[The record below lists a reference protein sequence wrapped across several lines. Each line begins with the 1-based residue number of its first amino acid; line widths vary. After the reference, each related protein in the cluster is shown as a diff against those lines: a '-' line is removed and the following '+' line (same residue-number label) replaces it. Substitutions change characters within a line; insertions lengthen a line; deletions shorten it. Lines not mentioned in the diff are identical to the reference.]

1 MQKEKRIRSYSN
13 IHEGLN
19 LSQHWINP
27 KFRSSIPFMTS
38 TVTNK
43 TLLWLV
49 AIGFFMETL
58 DSTIVNTALSTM
70 AADLGVSPFSMQFVV
85 IGYALTLAVLIPA
98 SGWLTDRFGTRRVY
112 LGAIIIFTLSSL
124 LCAVAPNLSF
134 LIFARIL
141 QGIGG
146 SMLLPVGRLA
156 VLRAFP
162 GNQYLPALSFV
173 TMPALIGPLIG
184 PTLGGWIVEHWS
196 WHWIFLINLPIGIV
210 GTYATYKAMP
220 QDDFVV
226 KRQFDLLGFIQLG
239 LFMVCISVAF
249 DAISGGHISQGV
261 ILFLFVFG
269 FAALASYVLR
279 ALKVKESL
287 LSLELFNTRTYRI
300 GIIGNLFARMGTSGM
315 PFLLPL
321 FLQTS
326 LDYSPFEAGL
336 AMLPIAVA
344 AILAKKMVLP
354 LVLHFGYKKF
364 LMGNTILVGLMI
376 TSFSFTSNLEN
387 EWVRIIQ
394 FFVFGAFNSMQFTAM
409 NTLTMKDLEKKLSG
423 HGNTM
428 FSMVQMLS
436 MSFSVAAASSLLSQF
451 LLNHENLRA
460 FHMTFLCMGALT
472 CTSAWIFAQLENR
485 EKVQQLDAKQA
496 IEG

>member
-1 MQKEKRIRSYSN
+1 MQ
-13 IHEGLN
+13 
-19 LSQHWINP
+19 
-27 KFRSSIPFMTS
+27 SSPS
-38 TVTNK
+38 SK

-58 DSTIVNTALSTM
+58 DSTIVNTALSSM
-70 AADLGVSPFSMQFVV
+70 AQDLGVSPFSMQQVI
-85 IGYALTLAVLIPA
+85 IGYALTLAIFIPA
-98 SGWLTDRFGTRRVY
+98 SGWLTDRFGIRRIY
-112 LGAIIIFTLSSL
+112 LTAIIVFTLSSL
-124 LCAVAPNLSF
+124 LCALAPNLNW
-134 LIFARIL
+134 LIVARIL
-141 QGIGG
+141 QGAGG

-196 WHWIFLINLPIGIV
+196 WHWIFLINIPIGII
-210 GTYATYKAMP
+210 GCIATYKAMP
-220 QDDFVV
+220 QDDFIL
-226 KRQFDLLGFIQLG
+226 KRKFDILGFLQLA
-239 LFMVCISVAF
+239 LFMVCTSVAF
-249 DAISGGHISQGV
+249 DSIAEGHMSHGV

-269 FAALASYVLR
+269 LACLVAYILR
-279 ALKVKESL
+279 ATKKEDSL
-287 LSLELFNTRTYRI
+287 LSLELFQTRTYRI
-300 GIIGNLFARMGTSGM
+300 GILGNLFARIGTSGM

-326 LDYSPFEAGL
+326 LDYSPMEAGL
-336 AMLPIAVA
+336 TMLPVAIA

-354 LVLHFGYKKF
+354 LVLRFGYKTF
-364 LMGNTILVGLMI
+364 LMWNTIIVGIMI
-376 TSFSFTSNLEN
+376 ASFYFTSTLEN
-387 EWVRIIQ
+387 QYLRILQ

-409 NTLTMKDLEKKLSG
+409 NTLTMKDLEKRLSS

-451 LLNHENLRA
+451 LLTNENLDA
-460 FHMTFLCMGALT
+460 FHKTFFCMGALT
-472 CTSAWIFAQLENR
+472 LTSAWIFAQVKDDEQVKKLEP
-485 EKVQQLDAKQA
+485 KQVV
-496 IEG
+496 EG